1 MCVGGISVEGCPHS
15 PNSKKAE
22 PGAPQSQHRQGA
34 QLWGNGGP
42 QALRGKA
49 RGPPPLSTVSG
60 RQHPPR
66 EAGANQSQ
74 MCEQRKM
81 LIILT
86 RKSPIYREI
95 MK

>member
-1 MCVGGISVEGCPHS
+1 MEGCPHG

-49 RGPPPLSTVSG
+49 RGPPPSAQCQGASI
-60 RQHPPR
+60 HPAR
-66 EAGANQSQ
+66 RG
-74 MCEQRKM
+74 
-81 LIILT
+81 
-86 RKSPIYREI
+86 PIKARCASNE
-95 MK
+95 KC